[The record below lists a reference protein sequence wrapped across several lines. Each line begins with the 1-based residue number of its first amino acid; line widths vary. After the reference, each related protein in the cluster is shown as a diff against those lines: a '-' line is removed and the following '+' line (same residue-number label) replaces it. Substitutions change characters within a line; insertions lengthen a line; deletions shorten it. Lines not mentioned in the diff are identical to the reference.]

1 MTKFIQANNSWRDAY
16 NPLRGLT
23 LARAVALLEQGQ
35 SGDYADLHWC
45 YKFVEE
51 TDADVF
57 ALLERRLS
65 AIAEMDWTIK
75 IVSDDTAG
83 FDKGLAE
90 AQSAALYSAYE
101 QIDNLTEAIEHLET
115 SAFRGF
121 AFLQAQG
128 NADGFKHLELLDS
141 WSFLRDGMH
150 GDWYWNPGANATT
163 AKALGDAARLQLDR
177 DRLIC
182 LETTRHIDRLGLIKF
197 VRANLSEKDWD
208 SFIEIFGIPLPII
221 TGPED
226 IDPNKADEFRAAA
239 EQVAAGG
246 TGYLPYGS
254 TVNYPDVERGS
265 SPYDTR
271 LEWLSKKLVLAGTGG
286 MLTMLAESGSGTL
299 AGNAHMETFKSIAR
313 SRAAKVSEKLQLT
326 IDRFELQRLFA
337 GRPRLAYF
345 DIAAEEE
352 QDIGQVIEHAGKL
365 RTAGYKMDV
374 AQLEEKTGYK
384 LVEAEPLAAQTDP
397 QPAGQHSRTITLHSA
412 LEQSFDPQ
420 PAGQHSRTIT
430 LHSALEQ
437 SFDPLLSA
445 LHKDLQP
452 LRERIAEALQIED
465 DTAMQAAL
473 RRIADDSPALYRV
486 IADGGALGDA
496 LELELAKAVA
506 VGMANTADTEA

>member
-1 MTKFIQANNSWRDAY
+1 MTKLIQINNSWRDAY

-23 LARAVALLEQGQ
+23 LARAVALLERGQ

-65 AIAEMDWTIK
+65 SIAEMDWTIK

-90 AQSAALYSAYE
+90 AQSAALRRAYE

-128 NADGFKHLELLDS
+128 NSEGFKHLELLDS

-150 GDWYWNPGANATT
+150 GDWFWNPRADSTT
-163 AKALGDAARLQLDR
+163 AKALGDSKRLQLDR

-182 LETTRHIDRLGLIKF
+182 LETPRHIDRLGLIKF

-221 TGPED
+221 ISPED
-226 IDPNKADEFRAAA
+226 VDPNKVDEFRAAA
-239 EQVAAGG
+239 EQVAAAA
-246 TGYLPYGS
+246 TGSLPFGS
-254 TVNYPDVERGS
+254 IVNYPDVERGT
-265 SPYDTR
+265 SPYDAR

-299 AGNAHMETFKSIAR
+299 AGNAHTETFKSIAR
-313 SRAAKVSEKLQLT
+313 SRAAKISEKLQLT
-326 IDRFELQRLFA
+326 IDRFEMQRLFA
-337 GRPRLAYF
+337 DRPRLAYF
-345 DIAAEEE
+345 EIASEEE
-352 QDIGQVIEHAGKL
+352 QDIGDIIKHAGML
-365 RTAGYKMDV
+365 RTAGYKIDRQ
-374 AQLEEKTGYK
+374 QLEEKTGYK
-384 LVEAEPLAAQTDP
+384 LEEVEPLAAQADP
-397 QPAGQHSRTITLHSA
+397 RLAQHSRAITLHSTP
-412 LEQSFDPQ
+412 EQ
-420 PAGQHSRTIT
+420 I
-430 LHSALEQ
+430 
-437 SFDPLLSA
+437 FDPLLTA

-452 LRERIAEALQIED
+452 LRNRIAEALQIDD

-473 RRIADDSPALYRV
+473 RQIADDSPTLYRV

-496 LELELAKAVA
+496 LELELAKAVEA
-506 VGMANTADTEA
+506 GMANTADTEA